1 MHSFGYRANALIT
14 LGVTVLA
21 LMCAMASLSDN
32 LNSPTPSAQV
42 QVSLSLSLSL
52 SNNLNSILFLFQ
64 NLGNLFVWSY
74 VFVCPVILGTQC

>member
-42 QVSLSLSLSL
+42 QVSLSLSLS
-52 SNNLNSILFLFQ
+52 SNLNSILFLFQ

>member
-42 QVSLSLSLSL
+42 QVCLSL

>member
-42 QVSLSLSLSL
+42 QVSLSLS
-52 SNNLNSILFLFQ
+52 NNLNSILFLFQ
-64 NLGNLFVWSY
+64 NLGNLFVLSY
-74 VFVCPVILGTQC
+74 VFVFPVILGTQC